1 LDKDGNPVARKSKTP
16 PDLSKAEVIGRR
28 SRTATG
34 EILQTPDSYYV
45 RRPDQDNRIVFTLKR
60 HLCQKEIPAAE
71 VLRLME
77 TGRSELIPGFVS
89 KRNLP
94 FAAYLVL
101 SKTGVKA
108 EFEFLSVSSAQ
119 SRRPA

>member
-1 LDKDGNPVARKSKTP
+1 MLPKNIPAVLGTSKSHKD
-16 PDLSKAEVIGRR
+16 
-28 SRTATG
+28 G
-34 EILQTPDSYYV
+34 EILQTPEYYYV

-60 HLCQKEIPAAE
+60 HLCQKEIPAE
-71 VLRLME
+71 EIVRLLE
-77 TGRSELIPGFVS
+77 TGRTELISGFVS

-108 EFEFLSVSSAQ
+108 EFEFPP
-119 SRRPA
+119 R